1 MRLDSLLRWRL
12 AVLGLLIFTAT
23 SEFGLSIQ
31 AGTQSAPECVKLAAG
46 PVPPCGCEVNPSY
59 PDLGKPVTTK
69 SWSPPDLNRDW
80 NPPACLGWETN
91 GFTTLVTTVATF
103 RYPNEAAGL
112 LHTFGAVSQWKGL
125 RYWSVTHKQ
134 WRTLITDGYALST
147 SQRQRRAD
155 FTANEMVDGNTLYF
169 EQDNNLSGKTTYRM
183 QIVRASNNHIAIK
196 IENVGAIRYLLI
208 PILRSGDLQSVY
220 FLDRESDGTWRYY
233 SIVRTGKNA
242 SRLIAGNDSSAIN
255 RAVAVYRHLV
265 DIPDTTEP
273 PAAR

>member
-1 MRLDSLLRWRL
+1 
-12 AVLGLLIFTAT
+12 
-23 SEFGLSIQ
+23 
-31 AGTQSAPECVKLAAG
+31 
-46 PVPPCGCEVNPSY
+46 
-59 PDLGKPVTTK
+59 
-69 SWSPPDLNRDW
+69 
-80 NPPACLGWETN
+80 
-91 GFTTLVTTVATF
+91 
-103 RYPNEAAGL
+103 
-112 LHTFGAVSQWKGL
+112 
-125 RYWSVTHKQ
+125 
-134 WRTLITDGYALST
+134 
-147 SQRQRRAD
+147 
-155 FTANEMVDGNTLYF
+155 MVDGNTLYF